1 MTDKF
6 DDQVKK
12 LLNMRKKVD
21 DAKAKVSRLEGQVD
35 SARTRMKKEHGVDT
49 VEAAQVKLAEMD
61 KELTGMEQKF
71 SDGMAKLE
79 GAYDWWGNA

>member
-35 SARTRMKKEHGVDT
+35 SARTRMKKEHGVDA
-49 VEAAQVKLAEMD
+49 VEAAVVERVWDAVD
-61 KELTGMEQKF
+61 
-71 SDGMAKLE
+71 E
-79 GAYDWWGNA
+79 GRVMK